1 MSRLAHLVPQD
12 LAPVAPDPWDVEAN
26 LPPAVRRA
34 VRLTRIEAYESTPAL
49 RDLIPGERIMLEF
62 DQ

>member
-1 MSRLAHLVPQD
+1 MNRMAHLLPAELVS
-12 LAPVAPDPWDVEAN
+12 AAPDPWDVEAN

-34 VRLTRIEAYESTPAL
+34 VRLARIEAYERTPAL

-62 DQ
+62 EQ

>member
-1 MSRLAHLVPQD
+1 MNDPTIAGHIDMTLSV
-12 LAPVAPDPWDVEAN
+12 PDPYQVELN

-34 VRLTRIEAYESTPAL
+34 VRLARIEAYERTPAL
-49 RDLIPGERIMLEF
+49 RYFIPGERIMLEF